1 MSVTTGFARARAVSV
16 ATSVATSHLSMSSAR
31 RKAVATTASLAMS
44 ASAVVALLAG
54 VVAPAHAQDGAYPN
68 RPVTLVVSAAAGGT
82 TDLAA
87 RLMSEPLSRALGQP
101 VVVDN
106 RPGGAGGIAA
116 QLVARAK
123 PDGYT
128 LLVQYS
134 GYHVITP
141 LLVKNLSWDPVKDF
155 APVANLLSAPQ
166 VLVVRPSLPV
176 KSLKELVDYAK
187 ANPNKLN
194 YASSGNGSLQHVS
207 TELLNQ
213 MAGIQITHVPYKGT
227 GPAMT
232 DLLGGSVDLTIT
244 TPPPLMG
251 HIQSGK
257 LRPLVV
263 TSKSRLPSLKDVP
276 SAPEAGYPDLDVS
289 SWFAMYA
296 PAGTSKAVIDKLS
309 GEIEKIMAT
318 EAFRKKA
325 ADLGAEA
332 RYMGPQRLDQ
342 YQRAELARW
351 EKVVKAANIQA
362 E

>member
-1 MSVTTGFARARAVSV
+1 MNRNLIG
-16 ATSVATSHLSMSSAR
+16 
-31 RKAVATTASLAMS
+31 
-44 ASAVVALLAG
+44 AG
-54 VVAPAHAQDGAYPN
+54 VVLAMAGLACTAAAQAQEGSYPN
-68 RPVTLVVSAAAGGT
+68 RPVMLVVSAAAGGT

-87 RLMSEPLSRALGQP
+87 RLISEPLAKALGQS

-106 RPGGAGGIAA
+106 KPGGNGTIAA
-116 QLVARAK
+116 QAVQRAK

-141 LLVKNLSWDPVKDF
+141 LLTKTSWDPVKDF

-166 VLVVRPSLPV
+166 VLVVRPGLPV
-176 KSLKELVDYAK
+176 NSLKELVAYAK

-232 DLLGGSVDLTIT
+232 DLLGGNVDMTIT

-251 HIQSGK
+251 HIAAGK

-263 TSKSRLPSLKDVP
+263 TSKTRLPSLKDVP

-296 PAGTSKAVIDKLS
+296 PVGTPKPVIDKLTS
-309 GEIEKIMAT
+309 EIEKIMKT

-325 ADLGAEA
+325 EELGADA
-332 RYMGPQRLDQ
+332 RYMNPQQLDQ
-342 YQRAELARW
+342 FQKAELQRW
-351 EKVVKAANIQA
+351 AKVIKSADIHA

>member
-1 MSVTTGFARARAVSV
+1 MKQDLHRNIAVP
-16 ATSVATSHLSMSSAR
+16 AR
-31 RKAVATTASLAMS
+31 RKTMAA
-44 ASAVVALLAG
+44 ALLALG
-54 VVAPAHAQDGAYPN
+54 GTLLAPVAFAQDGNYPN

-87 RLMSEPLSRALGQP
+87 RMISEPLARALGQA

-106 RPGGAGGIAA
+106 RPGGSGSIAA
-116 QLVARAK
+116 QVVARAK

-141 LLVKNLSWDPVKDF
+141 LLVKNLSWDPVRDF
-155 APVANLLSAPQ
+155 APVANILSAPQ
-166 VLVVRPSLPV
+166 VLVVRQSLPV
-176 KSLKELVDYAK
+176 KSLKELVAYAK

-232 DLLGGSVDLTIT
+232 DLLGGSVDLTMT

-251 HIQSGK
+251 HIAAGK

-263 TSKSRLPSLKDVP
+263 TSKNRLPSLKDVP

-296 PAGTSKAVIDKLS
+296 PAGTPKPVIDKLA
-309 GEIEKIMAT
+309 GEIEKIMRT

-325 ADLGAEA
+325 EELGAEA
-332 RYMGPQRLDQ
+332 KFMGPQQLAQ
-342 YQRAELARW
+342 YQKAELVRW
-351 EKVVKAANIQA
+351 GKVIKSADIHA

>member
-1 MSVTTGFARARAVSV
+1 MKRNLIGAGIV
-16 ATSVATSHLSMSSAR
+16 
-31 RKAVATTASLAMS
+31 LAM
-44 ASAVVALLAG
+44 AG
-54 VVAPAHAQDGAYPN
+54 LTCTAAAQAQEGSYPN
-68 RPVTLVVSAAAGGT
+68 RPVMLVVSAAAGGT

-87 RLMSEPLSRALGQP
+87 RLISEPLAKALGQS

-106 RPGGAGGIAA
+106 KPGGNGTIAA
-116 QLVARAK
+116 QAVQRAK

-141 LLVKNLSWDPVKDF
+141 LLTKTSWDPVKDF

-166 VLVVRPSLPV
+166 VLVVRPGLPV
-176 KSLKELVDYAK
+176 KSLKELVAYAK

-232 DLLGGSVDLTIT
+232 DLLGGNVDMTIT

-251 HIQSGK
+251 HIAAGK

-263 TSKSRLPSLKDVP
+263 TSKTRLPSLKDVP

-296 PAGTSKAVIDKLS
+296 PVGTPKPVIDKLTT
-309 GEIEKIMAT
+309 EIEKIMKT

-325 ADLGAEA
+325 EELGADA
-332 RYMGPQRLDQ
+332 RYMNPQQLDQ
-342 YQRAELARW
+342 FQKAELQRW
-351 EKVVKAANIQA
+351 AKVIKSADIHA

>member
-1 MSVTTGFARARAVSV
+1 MKRNLYGAA
-16 ATSVATSHLSMSSAR
+16 
-31 RKAVATTASLAMS
+31 
-44 ASAVVALLAG
+44 ALLA
-54 VVAPAHAQDGAYPN
+54 VAGLSMTTVAQAQDGSYPN
-68 RPVTLVVSAAAGGT
+68 RPVMLVVSAAAGGT

-87 RLMSEPLSRALGQP
+87 RLISEPLSKALGQS

-106 RPGGAGGIAA
+106 KPGGNGTIAA
-116 QLVARAK
+116 QAVQRAK

-141 LLVKNLSWDPVKDF
+141 LLTKTSWDPVKDF
-155 APVANLLSAPQ
+155 MPVANLLSAPQ
-166 VLVVRPSLPV
+166 VLVVRPTLPV
-176 KSLKELVDYAK
+176 KSLKELVAYAK

-232 DLLGGSVDLTIT
+232 DLLGGNVDMTIT

-251 HIQSGK
+251 HIAAGK

-263 TSKSRLPSLKDVP
+263 TSKSRLESLKDVP

-296 PAGTSKAVIDKLS
+296 PAGTPKAVVDKLTT
-309 GEIEKIMAT
+309 EIEKIMKT
-318 EAFRKKA
+318 DAFRKKA
-325 ADLGAEA
+325 EELGAEA
-332 RYMGPQRLDQ
+332 KYMNPQQLDQ
-342 YQRAELARW
+342 YQKAELQRW
-351 EKVVKAANIQA
+351 AKVIKSANIHA

>member
-1 MSVTTGFARARAVSV
+1 MKKAVQHKPV
-16 ATSVATSHLSMSSAR
+16 MATMPAR
-31 RKAVATTASLAMS
+31 RKAVAATLA
-44 ASAVVALLAG
+44 ALGAAWF
-54 VVAPAHAQDGAYPN
+54 APAALAQDGSYPN

-87 RLMSEPLSRALGQP
+87 RMISEPLAKALGQA

-106 RPGGAGGIAA
+106 RPGGSGSIAA
-116 QLVARAK
+116 QVVARAR

-141 LLVKNLSWDPVKDF
+141 LLIKNLSWDPVRDF
-155 APVANLLSAPQ
+155 APVANILSAPQ

-176 KSLKELVDYAK
+176 KTLKELVAYAK
-187 ANPNKLN
+187 AHPDKLN

-213 MAGIQITHVPYKGT
+213 MAGTKITHVPYKGT

-251 HIQSGK
+251 HIAAGK

-263 TSKSRLPSLKDVP
+263 TSKTRLPSLKDVP

-296 PAGTSKAVIDKLS
+296 PAGTPKAVIDKLT
-309 GEIEKIMAT
+309 GEIEKIMRT

-325 ADLGAEA
+325 EELGAEA
-332 RYMGPQRLDQ
+332 KYMNPQQLAQ
-342 YQRAELARW
+342 YQQAELVRW
-351 EKVVKAANIQA
+351 AKVIKSADIHA

>member
-1 MSVTTGFARARAVSV
+1 MFAIPASAHAGPSFSPFGTRRRVLAAAVLVMTGAVSG
-16 ATSVATSHLSMSSAR
+16 
-31 RKAVATTASLAMS
+31 LAC
-44 ASAVVALLAG
+44 
-54 VVAPAHAQDGAYPN
+54 APASAQDGSYPA
-68 RPVTLVVSAAAGGT
+68 RPVTVVVSAAAGGT

-87 RLMSEPLSRALGQP
+87 RMIAEPLSKALGQP

-106 RPGGAGGIAA
+106 RPGGSGGIAA
-116 QLVARAK
+116 QNVARAK

-134 GYHVITP
+134 GYQVISP
-141 LLVKNLSWDPVKDF
+141 LLMKNAWDPVKDF
-155 APVANLLSAPQ
+155 SPVANILSAPQ

-176 KSLKELVDYAK
+176 KTLKELVAYAK

-251 HIQSGK
+251 HIKGGK

-263 TSKSRLPSLKDVP
+263 TSKTRLASLKDVP
-276 SAPEAGYPDLDVS
+276 SAVEAGYPDLDVS

-296 PAGTSKAVIDKLS
+296 PANTPQPVIDKLA
-309 GEIEKIMAT
+309 GEIEKIMRT
-318 EAFRKKA
+318 DAFRKKA
-325 ADLGAEA
+325 EELGAEA
-332 RYMGPQRLDQ
+332 HFMGPQQLAQ
-342 YQRAELARW
+342 YQRAELTRW
-351 EKVVKAANIQA
+351 AKVIKSADIHA

>member
-1 MSVTTGFARARAVSV
+1 MAFV
-16 ATSVATSHLSMSSAR
+16 
-31 RKAVATTASLAMS
+31 
-44 ASAVVALLAG
+44 
-54 VVAPAHAQDGAYPN
+54 PAAQAQDGTYPN
-68 RPVTLVVSAAAGGT
+68 KPVMLVVSAAAGGT
-82 TDLAA
+82 TDIAA
-87 RLMSEPLSRALGQP
+87 RLISEPLAKALGQS

-106 RPGGAGGIAA
+106 KPGGNGTIAA
-116 QLVARAK
+116 QAVQRAK

-141 LLVKNLSWDPVKDF
+141 LLTKQPWDPVKDF

-176 KSLKELVDYAK
+176 HSLKELVTYAK
-187 ANPNKLN
+187 ANPGKLN

-207 TELLNQ
+207 TELLNLQ
-213 MAGIQITHVPYKGT
+213 AGTKITHVPYKGT

-232 DLLGGSVDLTIT
+232 DLLGGNVDLTIT

-251 HIQSGK
+251 HIAAGK

-263 TSKSRLPSLKDVP
+263 TSKTRLPSLKDVP

-296 PAGTSKAVIDKLS
+296 PAGTPKPVIDKLTS
-309 GEIEKIMAT
+309 EIEKIMKSD
-318 EAFRKKA
+318 AFRKKA
-325 ADLGAEA
+325 EELGAEA
-332 RYMGPQRLDQ
+332 RYMNPQQLDQ
-342 YQRAELARW
+342 YQRAELTRW
-351 EKVVKAANIQA
+351 GKVIKSADIHA

>member
-1 MSVTTGFARARAVSV
+1 MKRNLIG
-16 ATSVATSHLSMSSAR
+16 
-31 RKAVATTASLAMS
+31 
-44 ASAVVALLAG
+44 AG
-54 VVAPAHAQDGAYPN
+54 VVLAMAGLACTAAAQAQEGSYPN
-68 RPVTLVVSAAAGGT
+68 RPVMLVVSAAAGGT

-87 RLMSEPLSRALGQP
+87 RLISEPLAKALGQS

-106 RPGGAGGIAA
+106 KPGGNGTIAA
-116 QLVARAK
+116 QAVQRAK

-141 LLVKNLSWDPVKDF
+141 LLTKTSWDPVKDF

-166 VLVVRPSLPV
+166 VLVVRPGLPV
-176 KSLKELVDYAK
+176 KSLKELVAYAK

-232 DLLGGSVDLTIT
+232 DLLGGNVDMTIT

-251 HIQSGK
+251 HIAAGK

-263 TSKSRLPSLKDVP
+263 TSKTRLPSLKDVP

-296 PAGTSKAVIDKLS
+296 PVGTPKPVIDKLTT
-309 GEIEKIMAT
+309 EIEKIMKT

-325 ADLGAEA
+325 EELGADA
-332 RYMGPQRLDQ
+332 RYMNPQQLDQ
-342 YQRAELARW
+342 FQKAELQRW
-351 EKVVKAANIQA
+351 AKVIKSADIHA

>member
-1 MSVTTGFARARAVSV
+1 MQRNLTLV
-16 ATSVATSHLSMSSAR
+16 A
-31 RKAVATTASLAMS
+31 ASL
-44 ASAVVALLAG
+44 LLAAG
-54 VVAPAHAQDGAYPN
+54 AAHAQDGAYPN
-68 RPVTLVVSAAAGGT
+68 RPITLVVSAAAGGT
-82 TDLAA
+82 TDIAA
-87 RLMSEPLSRALGQP
+87 RMISEPLSKALGQP

-106 RPGGAGGIAA
+106 RPGGNGGIAA
-116 QLVARAK
+116 SVVQRSKA
-123 PDGYT
+123 DGYT
-128 LLVQYS
+128 MLLQYS
-134 GYHVITP
+134 GFHVITP
-141 LLVKNLSWDPVKDF
+141 LLTKTAWDPVKDF
-155 APVANLLSAPQ
+155 MPVANVLSAPQ

-176 KSLKELVDYAK
+176 KSLKELVAYAK

-251 HIQSGK
+251 HIAAGK

-263 TSKSRLPSLKDVP
+263 TSKERLPSLKDVP
-276 SAPEAGYPDLDVS
+276 SAAEAGYPDLDVS

-296 PAGTSKAVIDKLS
+296 PAGTPKPVIDKLT
-309 GEIEKIMAT
+309 GEIDKIMKT

-325 ADLGAEA
+325 EELGAEA
-332 RYMGPQRLDQ
+332 KYMNPQQLDQ
-342 YQRAELARW
+342 YQKAELARW
-351 EKVVKAANIQA
+351 GKVIKSADIRA

>member
-1 MSVTTGFARARAVSV
+1 MKQALQRKSA
-16 ATSVATSHLSMSSAR
+16 MPAR
-31 RKAVATTASLAMS
+31 RKAVAATLA
-44 ASAVVALLAG
+44 ALGVAWFAPVAL
-54 VVAPAHAQDGAYPN
+54 AQDGTYPT

-82 TDLAA
+82 TDIAA
-87 RLMSEPLSRALGQP
+87 RMIAEPLSKALGQP

-106 RPGGAGGIAA
+106 RPGGNGSIAA
-116 QLVARAK
+116 QMVARAK

-128 LLVQYS
+128 LMLQYS
-134 GYHVITP
+134 GFHVITP

-155 APVANLLSAPQ
+155 APVANILSAPQ

-176 KSLKELVDYAK
+176 KSLKELVAYAK
-187 ANPNKLN
+187 ANPDKLN

-213 MAGIQITHVPYKGT
+213 MAGTKITHVPYKGT

-244 TPPPLMG
+244 TPPPLMA
-251 HIQSGK
+251 HIAAGK

-263 TSKSRLPSLKDVP
+263 TSKTRLPSLKDVP

-296 PAGTSKAVIDKLS
+296 PAGTPKPVIDKLT
-309 GEIEKIMAT
+309 GEIEKIMRT

-325 ADLGAEA
+325 EDLGAEA
-332 RYMGPQRLDQ
+332 KYMNPQQLGQ
-342 YQRAELARW
+342 YQKAELARW
-351 EKVVKAANIQA
+351 AKVIKSADIHA

>member
-1 MSVTTGFARARAVSV
+1 MQRNLSLV
-16 ATSVATSHLSMSSAR
+16 A
-31 RKAVATTASLAMS
+31 ASL
-44 ASAVVALLAG
+44 LLAAG
-54 VVAPAHAQDGAYPN
+54 AAHAQDGTYPS
-68 RPVTLVVSAAAGGT
+68 RPITLVVSAAAGGT
-82 TDLAA
+82 TDIAA
-87 RLMSEPLSRALGQP
+87 RMISEPLSKALGQP

-106 RPGGAGGIAA
+106 RPGGNGGIAA
-116 QLVARAK
+116 SVVQRSKA
-123 PDGYT
+123 DGYT
-128 LLVQYS
+128 LLLQYS
-134 GYHVITP
+134 GFHVITP
-141 LLVKNLSWDPVKDF
+141 LLTKASWDPVKDF
-155 APVANLLSAPQ
+155 MPVANVLSAPQ

-176 KSLKELVDYAK
+176 KSLKELVAYAK

-251 HIQSGK
+251 HIAAGK

-263 TSKSRLPSLKDVP
+263 TSKERLPSLKDVP

-296 PAGTSKAVIDKLS
+296 PAGTPKPVIDKLT
-309 GEIEKIMAT
+309 GEIDKIMKT

-325 ADLGAEA
+325 EELGAEA
-332 RYMGPQRLDQ
+332 KYMNPQQLDQ

-351 EKVVKAANIQA
+351 GKVIKSADIHA

>member
-1 MSVTTGFARARAVSV
+1 MKRNLIGACAALAAAGLTFGTAVQ
-16 ATSVATSHLSMSSAR
+16 
-31 RKAVATTASLAMS
+31 
-44 ASAVVALLAG
+44 
-54 VVAPAHAQDGAYPN
+54 AQDGTYPN
-68 RPVTLVVSAAAGGT
+68 RPVMLVVSAAAGGT

-87 RLMSEPLSRALGQP
+87 RLISEPLSKALGQS

-106 RPGGAGGIAA
+106 KPGGNGTIAA
-116 QLVARAK
+116 QAVQRAK
-123 PDGYT
+123 ADGYT

-141 LLVKNLSWDPVKDF
+141 LLTKTSWDPVKDF
-155 APVANLLSAPQ
+155 QPVANLLSAPQ

-176 KSLKELVDYAK
+176 KSLKELVSYAK

-232 DLLGGSVDLTIT
+232 DLLGGNVDMTIT

-251 HIQSGK
+251 HIAAGK

-263 TSKSRLPSLKDVP
+263 TSKSRLESLKDVP

-296 PAGTSKAVIDKLS
+296 PAGTPKAVVDKLTT
-309 GEIEKIMAT
+309 EIEKIMKT

-325 ADLGAEA
+325 EELGAEA
-332 RYMGPQRLDQ
+332 KYMNPQQLDQ
-342 YQRAELARW
+342 YQKAELQRW
-351 EKVVKAANIQA
+351 AKVIKSANIHA

>member
-1 MSVTTGFARARAVSV
+1 MSFASLRSSAGSTAVKPSRRRLLATAACAAACVAGGFA
-16 ATSVATSHLSMSSAR
+16 TSAN
-31 RKAVATTASLAMS
+31 
-44 ASAVVALLAG
+44 
-54 VVAPAHAQDGAYPN
+54 AQNGAYPT
-68 RPVTLVVSAAAGGT
+68 RAITLVVSAAPGGT

-87 RLMSEPLSRALGQP
+87 RMISEPLSKALGQP

-106 RPGGAGGIAA
+106 RPGGNGSIAA
-116 QLVARAK
+116 QLVARAQ

-134 GYHVITP
+134 GFHVITP
-141 LLVKNLSWDPVKDF
+141 LLMKNLPWDPVKDF

-176 KSLKELVDYAK
+176 KTLPELVKYAK
-187 ANPNKLN
+187 ANPGKLN

-213 MAGIQITHVPYKGT
+213 MAGIKMAHVPYKGT

-232 DLLGGSVDLTIT
+232 DLLAGTVDLTIT
-244 TPPPLMG
+244 TPPPLIP
-251 HIQSGK
+251 HIAAGK

-263 TSKSRLPSLKDVP
+263 TSKNRLPSLKDVP
-276 SAPEAGYPDLDVS
+276 SAPEAGYGDLDVS

-296 PAGTSKAVIDKLS
+296 PANTPKAVIDRLT
-309 GEIEKIMAT
+309 GEIDKIMKT
-318 EAFRKKA
+318 EAFRGKA
-325 ADLGAEA
+325 EQLGAEA
-332 RYMGPQRLDQ
+332 RYMSPKQLDD
-342 YQRAELARW
+342 YQRAELKRW
-351 EKVVKAANIQA
+351 DKVVKAADIQA

>member
-1 MSVTTGFARARAVSV
+1 MN
-16 ATSVATSHLSMSSAR
+16 
-31 RKAVATTASLAMS
+31 RKTQLTAA
-44 ASAVVALLAG
+44 ALLAG
-54 VVAPAHAQDGAYPN
+54 MAFVPAAQAQDGTYPN
-68 RPVTLVVSAAAGGT
+68 KPVMLVVSAAAGGT
-82 TDLAA
+82 TDIAA
-87 RLMSEPLSRALGQP
+87 RLISEPLAKALGQS

-106 RPGGAGGIAA
+106 KPGGNGTIAA
-116 QLVARAK
+116 QAVQRAK

-141 LLVKNLSWDPVKDF
+141 LLTKQPWDPVKDF

-176 KSLKELVDYAK
+176 HSLKELVTYAK
-187 ANPNKLN
+187 ANPGKLN

-207 TELLNQ
+207 TELLNLQ
-213 MAGIQITHVPYKGT
+213 AGTKITHVPYKGT

-232 DLLGGSVDLTIT
+232 DLLGGNVDLTIT

-251 HIQSGK
+251 HIAAGK

-263 TSKSRLPSLKDVP
+263 TSKTRLPSLKDVP

-296 PAGTSKAVIDKLS
+296 PAGTPKPVIDKLTS
-309 GEIEKIMAT
+309 EIEKIMKSD
-318 EAFRKKA
+318 AFRKKA
-325 ADLGAEA
+325 EELGAEA
-332 RYMGPQRLDQ
+332 RYMNPQQLDQ
-342 YQRAELARW
+342 YQRAELTRW
-351 EKVVKAANIQA
+351 GKVIKSADIHA

>member
-1 MSVTTGFARARAVSV
+1 MKQALQLILA
-16 ATSVATSHLSMSSAR
+16 MPAR
-31 RKAVATTASLAMS
+31 RKAVAATLAVLGTAWL
-44 ASAVVALLAG
+44 
-54 VVAPAHAQDGAYPN
+54 APAALAQDGSYPN

-87 RLMSEPLSRALGQP
+87 RMISEPLAKALGQA

-106 RPGGAGGIAA
+106 RPGGSGSIAA
-116 QLVARAK
+116 QVVARAK

-128 LLVQYS
+128 LMVQYS

-141 LLVKNLSWDPVKDF
+141 LLIKNLSWDPVKDF
-155 APVANLLSAPQ
+155 APVANILSAPQ

-176 KSLKELVDYAK
+176 KTLKELVAYAK
-187 ANPNKLN
+187 AHPDKLN

-213 MAGIQITHVPYKGT
+213 MAGTKITHVPYKGT
-227 GPAMT
+227 GPALT
-232 DLLGGSVDLTIT
+232 DLLGGSVDLTMT

-251 HIQSGK
+251 HIAAGK

-263 TSKSRLPSLKDVP
+263 TSKTRLPSLKDVP

-296 PAGTSKAVIDKLS
+296 PAGTPKAVIDKLT
-309 GEIEKIMAT
+309 GEIEKILRT
-318 EAFRKKA
+318 DAFRKKA
-325 ADLGAEA
+325 EELGAEA
-332 RYMGPQRLDQ
+332 KYMNPQQLAQ
-342 YQRAELARW
+342 YQKAELERW
-351 EKVVKAANIQA
+351 AKVIKSANIHA

>member
-1 MSVTTGFARARAVSV
+1 MKRNLIG
-16 ATSVATSHLSMSSAR
+16 
-31 RKAVATTASLAMS
+31 
-44 ASAVVALLAG
+44 AG
-54 VVAPAHAQDGAYPN
+54 VVLAMAGLACTAAAQAQEGSYPN
-68 RPVTLVVSAAAGGT
+68 RPVMLVVSAAAGGT

-87 RLMSEPLSRALGQP
+87 RLISEPLAKALGQS

-106 RPGGAGGIAA
+106 KPGGNGTIAA
-116 QLVARAK
+116 QAVQRAK

-141 LLVKNLSWDPVKDF
+141 LLTKTSWDPVKDF

-166 VLVVRPSLPV
+166 VLVVRPGLPV
-176 KSLKELVDYAK
+176 KSLKELVAYAK

-232 DLLGGSVDLTIT
+232 DLLGGNVDMTIT

-251 HIQSGK
+251 HIAAGK

-263 TSKSRLPSLKDVP
+263 TSKTRLPSLKDVP

-296 PAGTSKAVIDKLS
+296 PVGTPKPVIDKLTS
-309 GEIEKIMAT
+309 EIEKIMKT

-325 ADLGAEA
+325 EELGADA
-332 RYMGPQRLDQ
+332 RYMNPQQLDQ
-342 YQRAELARW
+342 FQKAELQRW
-351 EKVVKAANIQA
+351 AKVIKSADIHA

>member
-1 MSVTTGFARARAVSV
+1 MQRNFIGACAVL
-16 ATSVATSHLSMSSAR
+16 ATAGLTLATA
-31 RKAVATTASLAMS
+31 
-44 ASAVVALLAG
+44 
-54 VVAPAHAQDGAYPN
+54 AHAQDGSYPN
-68 RPVTLVVSAAAGGT
+68 RPVMLVVSAAAGGT

-87 RLMSEPLSRALGQP
+87 RLISEPLSKALGQS

-106 RPGGAGGIAA
+106 KPGGNGTIAA
-116 QLVARAK
+116 QAVQRAK

-141 LLVKNLSWDPVKDF
+141 LLTKTSWDPVKDF
-155 APVANLLSAPQ
+155 QPVANLLSAPQ
-166 VLVVRPSLPV
+166 VLVVRPNLPV
-176 KSLKELVDYAK
+176 KSLKELVTYAK

-232 DLLGGSVDLTIT
+232 DLLGGNVDMTIT

-251 HIQSGK
+251 HIAAGK

-263 TSKSRLPSLKDVP
+263 TSKSRLESLKDVP

-296 PAGTSKAVIDKLS
+296 PAGTPKAVVDKLTT
-309 GEIEKIMAT
+309 EIEKIMKT
-318 EAFRKKA
+318 DAFRKKA
-325 ADLGAEA
+325 EELGAEA
-332 RYMGPQRLDQ
+332 KYMNPQQLDQ
-342 YQRAELARW
+342 YQKAELQRW
-351 EKVVKAANIQA
+351 AKVIKSANIHA

>member
-1 MSVTTGFARARAVSV
+1 MKRNLIGACAA
-16 ATSVATSHLSMSSAR
+16 
-31 RKAVATTASLAMS
+31 LA
-44 ASAVVALLAG
+44 AAG
-54 VVAPAHAQDGAYPN
+54 VTFGTAAQAQDGSYPN
-68 RPVTLVVSAAAGGT
+68 RPIMLVVSAAAGGT

-87 RLMSEPLSRALGQP
+87 RLISEPLSKALGQS

-106 RPGGAGGIAA
+106 KPGGNGTIAA
-116 QLVARAK
+116 QAVQRAK

-141 LLVKNLSWDPVKDF
+141 LLTKTAWDPVKDF
-155 APVANLLSAPQ
+155 QPVANLLSAPQ
-166 VLVVRPSLPV
+166 VLVVRPGLPV
-176 KSLKELVDYAK
+176 KSLKELVTYAK

-232 DLLGGSVDLTIT
+232 DLLGGNVDMTIT

-251 HIQSGK
+251 HIAAGK

-263 TSKSRLPSLKDVP
+263 TSKTRLESLKDVP

-296 PAGTSKAVIDKLS
+296 PAGTPKAVVDKLTT
-309 GEIEKIMAT
+309 EIEKIMKT

-325 ADLGAEA
+325 EELGAEA
-332 RYMGPQRLDQ
+332 KYMNPQQLDQ
-342 YQRAELARW
+342 YQKAELQRW
-351 EKVVKAANIQA
+351 AKVIKSANIHA

>member
-1 MSVTTGFARARAVSV
+1 MT
-16 ATSVATSHLSMSSAR
+16 HKIL
-31 RKAVATTASLAMS
+31 S
-44 ASAVVALLAG
+44 ASAMLAAAG
-54 VVAPAHAQDGAYPN
+54 MVLAPVAHAQDGSYPN
-68 RPVTLVVSAAAGGT
+68 RPVMLVVSAAAGGT

-87 RLMSEPLSRALGQP
+87 RMISEPLSKALGQS

-106 RPGGAGGIAA
+106 RPGGNGTIAA
-116 QLVARAK
+116 QVVQRAK

-128 LLVQYS
+128 LMVQYS

-141 LLVKNLSWDPVKDF
+141 LLTKVSWDPVKDF
-155 APVANLLSAPQ
+155 APVANILSAPQ
-166 VLVVRPSLPV
+166 VLVVRPTLPV
-176 KSLKELVDYAK
+176 KSLKELVAYAK

-232 DLLGGSVDLTIT
+232 DLLGGNVDLTIT

-251 HIQSGK
+251 HIAAGK

-263 TSKSRLPSLKDVP
+263 TSKTRLPSLKDVP

-296 PAGTSKAVIDKLS
+296 PAGTPKPIIDKLTA
-309 GEIEKIMAT
+309 EIEKIMKS

-325 ADLGAEA
+325 EELGAEA
-332 RYMGPQRLDQ
+332 RYMNPQQLDQ
-342 YQRAELARW
+342 YQRTELVRWGKVIKSADIHAE
-351 EKVVKAANIQA
+351 
-362 E
+362 

>member
-1 MSVTTGFARARAVSV
+1 MKQVNSFQAP
-16 ATSVATSHLSMSSAR
+16 LR
-31 RKAVATTASLAMS
+31 RKTMIAAMALAIGGALAAASPGAF
-44 ASAVVALLAG
+44 
-54 VVAPAHAQDGAYPN
+54 AQDGSYPS

-87 RLMSEPLSRALGQP
+87 RMISEPLARALGQP

-106 RPGGAGGIAA
+106 RPGGNGSIAA
-116 QLVARAK
+116 QVVARAR

-141 LLVKNLSWDPVKDF
+141 LLVKNLPWDPVKDF
-155 APVANLLSAPQ
+155 TPVANLLSAPQ
-166 VLVVRPSLPV
+166 VLVVRQSLPV
-176 KSLKELVDYAK
+176 HSLKELVAYGK
-187 ANPNKLN
+187 ANPDKLN

-213 MAGIQITHVPYKGT
+213 MAGIKITHVPYKGT

-232 DLLGGSVDLTIT
+232 DLLGGSVDLTMT

-251 HIQSGK
+251 HIAAGK

-263 TSKSRLPSLKDVP
+263 TSKNRLPSLKDVP

-296 PAGTSKAVIDKLS
+296 PAGTPKPVIDRLAA
-309 GEIEKIMAT
+309 EVEKIMRT
-318 EAFRKKA
+318 DAFRKKA
-325 ADLGAEA
+325 EELGAEA
-332 RYMGPQRLDQ
+332 RFMGPQQLAQ
-342 YQRAELARW
+342 YQRAELTRW
-351 EKVVKAANIQA
+351 AKVIKSADIHAD
-362 E
+362 

>member
-1 MSVTTGFARARAVSV
+1 MQRNLIGVAATLAVTGLALTTGV
-16 ATSVATSHLSMSSAR
+16 
-31 RKAVATTASLAMS
+31 
-44 ASAVVALLAG
+44 
-54 VVAPAHAQDGAYPN
+54 HAQEGNYPN
-68 RPVTLVVSAAAGGT
+68 RPVMLVVSAAAGGT

-87 RLMSEPLSRALGQP
+87 RLISEPLSKALGQS

-106 RPGGAGGIAA
+106 KPGGNGTIAA
-116 QLVARAK
+116 QAVQRAK

-141 LLVKNLSWDPVKDF
+141 LLTKVSWDPVKDF

-166 VLVVRPSLPV
+166 VLVVRPGLPV
-176 KSLKELVDYAK
+176 KSLGELVAYAK

-213 MAGIQITHVPYKGT
+213 MAGIHITHVPYKGT

-232 DLLGGSVDLTIT
+232 DLLGGNVDMTIT

-251 HIQSGK
+251 HIAAGK

-263 TSKSRLPSLKDVP
+263 TSKTRVASLKDVP

-296 PAGTSKAVIDKLS
+296 PAGTPKPVIDKLTS
-309 GEIEKIMAT
+309 EIEKIMKT

-325 ADLGAEA
+325 EELGADA
-332 RYMGPQRLDQ
+332 RYMNPQQLDQ
-342 YQRAELARW
+342 YQKAELQRW
-351 EKVVKAANIQA
+351 AKVIKSADIHA

>member
-1 MSVTTGFARARAVSV
+1 MN
-16 ATSVATSHLSMSSAR
+16 
-31 RKAVATTASLAMS
+31 RKTQLTAA
-44 ASAVVALLAG
+44 ALLAAMAL
-54 VVAPAHAQDGAYPN
+54 VPAAQAQDGTYPN
-68 RPVTLVVSAAAGGT
+68 KPVMLVVSAAAGGT
-82 TDLAA
+82 TDIAA
-87 RLMSEPLSRALGQP
+87 RLISEPLSKALGQS

-106 RPGGAGGIAA
+106 KPGGNGTIAA
-116 QLVARAK
+116 QAVQRAK

-141 LLVKNLSWDPVKDF
+141 LLTKQPWDPVKDF

-176 KSLKELVDYAK
+176 HTLKELVTYAK
-187 ANPNKLN
+187 ANPGKLN

-207 TELLNQ
+207 TELLNLQ
-213 MAGIQITHVPYKGT
+213 AGTKITHVPYKGT

-232 DLLGGSVDLTIT
+232 DLLGGNVDLTIT

-251 HIQSGK
+251 HIAAGK

-263 TSKSRLPSLKDVP
+263 TSKTRLPSLKDVP

-296 PAGTSKAVIDKLS
+296 PAGTPKPVIDKLTS
-309 GEIEKIMAT
+309 EIEKIMKSD
-318 EAFRKKA
+318 AFRKKA
-325 ADLGAEA
+325 EELGAEA
-332 RYMGPQRLDQ
+332 RYMNPQQLDQ
-342 YQRAELARW
+342 YQRAELTRW
-351 EKVVKAANIQA
+351 GKVIKSADIHA

>member
-1 MSVTTGFARARAVSV
+1 M
-16 ATSVATSHLSMSSAR
+16 
-31 RKAVATTASLAMS
+31 
-44 ASAVVALLAG
+44 LAG
-54 VVAPAHAQDGAYPN
+54 LTCAATVQAQDGGYPN
-68 RPVTLVVSAAAGGT
+68 RPVMLVVSAAAGGT

-87 RLMSEPLSRALGQP
+87 RLISEPLSKALGQS

-106 RPGGAGGIAA
+106 KPGGNGTIAA
-116 QLVARAK
+116 QNVQRAK

-141 LLVKNLSWDPVKDF
+141 LLTKTSWDPVKDF

-166 VLVVRPSLPV
+166 VLVVRPNLPV
-176 KSLKELVDYAK
+176 KSLKELVAYAK

-232 DLLGGSVDLTIT
+232 DLLGGNVDMTIT

-251 HIQSGK
+251 HIAAGK

-263 TSKSRLPSLKDVP
+263 TSKNRIESLKDVP

-296 PAGTSKAVIDKLS
+296 PAGTPKAVIDRLTT
-309 GEIEKIMAT
+309 EIEKIMKT

-325 ADLGAEA
+325 EELGAEA
-332 RYMGPQRLDQ
+332 RYMNPQQLDQ
-342 YQRAELARW
+342 YQKAELQRW
-351 EKVVKAANIQA
+351 AKVIKSANIHA

>member
-1 MSVTTGFARARAVSV
+1 MN
-16 ATSVATSHLSMSSAR
+16 
-31 RKAVATTASLAMS
+31 RKTQLTAA
-44 ASAVVALLAG
+44 ALLAG
-54 VVAPAHAQDGAYPN
+54 MALVPAAQAQDSTYPN
-68 RPVTLVVSAAAGGT
+68 KPVMLVVSAAAGGT
-82 TDLAA
+82 TDIAA
-87 RLMSEPLSRALGQP
+87 RLISEPLSKALGQS

-106 RPGGAGGIAA
+106 KPGGNGTIAA
-116 QLVARAK
+116 QAVQRAK

-141 LLVKNLSWDPVKDF
+141 LLTKQPWDPVKDF

-176 KSLKELVDYAK
+176 HSLKELVAYAK
-187 ANPNKLN
+187 ANPGKLN

-207 TELLNQ
+207 TELLNLQ
-213 MAGIQITHVPYKGT
+213 AGTKITHVPYKGT

-232 DLLGGSVDLTIT
+232 DLLGGNVDLTIT

-251 HIQSGK
+251 HIAAGK

-263 TSKSRLPSLKDVP
+263 TSKTRLPSLKDVP

-296 PAGTSKAVIDKLS
+296 PAGTPKPVIDKLTS
-309 GEIEKIMAT
+309 EIEKIMKSD
-318 EAFRKKA
+318 AFRKKA
-325 ADLGAEA
+325 EELGAEA
-332 RYMGPQRLDQ
+332 RYMNPQQLDQ
-342 YQRAELARW
+342 YQRAELTRW
-351 EKVVKAANIQA
+351 GKVIKSADIHA

>member
-1 MSVTTGFARARAVSV
+1 MQRTLIAALAVGL
-16 ATSVATSHLSMSSAR
+16 TCT
-31 RKAVATTASLAMS
+31 TTAY
-44 ASAVVALLAG
+44 
-54 VVAPAHAQDGAYPN
+54 AQDGAYPN
-68 RPVTLVVSAAAGGT
+68 RPVMLVVSASAGGT

-87 RLMSEPLSRALGQP
+87 RLISEPLSKALGQS

-106 RPGGAGGIAA
+106 KPGGNGSIAA
-116 QLVARAK
+116 QAVQRAK

-128 LLVQYS
+128 LMVQYS
-134 GYHVITP
+134 GFHVITP
-141 LLVKNLSWDPVKDF
+141 LLTKMPWDPVKDF

-176 KSLKELVDYAK
+176 KSLKELVTYAR

-227 GPAMT
+227 GPALT
-232 DLLGGSVDLTIT
+232 DLLGGNVDMTMT

-251 HIQSGK
+251 HIVAGK

-263 TSKSRLPSLKDVP
+263 TSKTRLASLKDVP

-296 PAGTSKAVIDKLS
+296 PVGTPKPVIDRLTT
-309 GEIEKIMAT
+309 EIEKIMKSD
-318 EAFRKKA
+318 AFRKKA
-325 ADLGAEA
+325 EELGAEA
-332 RYMGPQRLDQ
+332 HYMNPQQLDQ
-342 YQRAELARW
+342 YQKAELQRW
-351 EKVVKAANIQA
+351 AKVIKSADIKA

>member
-1 MSVTTGFARARAVSV
+1 MKRNLIG
-16 ATSVATSHLSMSSAR
+16 
-31 RKAVATTASLAMS
+31 
-44 ASAVVALLAG
+44 AG
-54 VVAPAHAQDGAYPN
+54 VVLAMAGMTCTAAAQAQEGSYPN
-68 RPVTLVVSAAAGGT
+68 RPVMLVVSAAAGGT

-87 RLMSEPLSRALGQP
+87 RLISEPLAKALGQS

-106 RPGGAGGIAA
+106 KPGGNGTIAA
-116 QLVARAK
+116 QAVQRAK

-141 LLVKNLSWDPVKDF
+141 LLTKTSWDPVKDF

-166 VLVVRPSLPV
+166 VLVVRPGLPV
-176 KSLKELVDYAK
+176 KSLKELVAYAK

-232 DLLGGSVDLTIT
+232 DLLGGNVDMTIT

-251 HIQSGK
+251 HIAAGK

-263 TSKSRLPSLKDVP
+263 TSKTRLPSLKDVP

-296 PAGTSKAVIDKLS
+296 PVGTPKPVIDKLTT
-309 GEIEKIMAT
+309 EIEKIMKT

-325 ADLGAEA
+325 EELGADA
-332 RYMGPQRLDQ
+332 RYMNPQQLDQ
-342 YQRAELARW
+342 FQKAELQRW
-351 EKVVKAANIQA
+351 AKVIKSADIHA

>member
-1 MSVTTGFARARAVSV
+1 MTRNFIGAG
-16 ATSVATSHLSMSSAR
+16 
-31 RKAVATTASLAMS
+31 
-44 ASAVVALLAG
+44 ALLA
-54 VVAPAHAQDGAYPN
+54 VAGLTLATPAQAQDASYPN
-68 RPVTLVVSAAAGGT
+68 RPIMLVVSAAAGGT

-87 RLMSEPLSRALGQP
+87 RLISEPLSKALGQS

-106 RPGGAGGIAA
+106 KPGGNGTIAA
-116 QLVARAK
+116 QAVQRAK

-141 LLVKNLSWDPVKDF
+141 LLTKTSWDPVKDF

-166 VLVVRPSLPV
+166 VLVVRPGLPV
-176 KSLKELVDYAK
+176 KSLKELVAYAK

-213 MAGIQITHVPYKGT
+213 MAGIEITHVPYKGT

-232 DLLGGSVDLTIT
+232 DLLGGNVDMTIT

-251 HIQSGK
+251 HIAAGK

-263 TSKSRLPSLKDVP
+263 TSKTRVASLKDVP

-296 PAGTSKAVIDKLS
+296 PVGTPKAVVDKLTA
-309 GEIEKIMAT
+309 EIEKIMKSD
-318 EAFRKKA
+318 AFRKKA
-325 ADLGAEA
+325 EELGAEA
-332 RYMGPQRLDQ
+332 RYMNPQQLDQ
-342 YQRAELARW
+342 YQKAELQRW
-351 EKVVKAANIQA
+351 AKVIKSADIHA

>member
-1 MSVTTGFARARAVSV
+1 MKQA
-16 ATSVATSHLSMSSAR
+16 LSLLPAR
-31 RKAVATTASLAMS
+31 RKLMAAAMLALGGAIAAT
-44 ASAVVALLAG
+44 
-54 VVAPAHAQDGAYPN
+54 APRAFAQDGSYPN

-87 RLMSEPLSRALGQP
+87 RMISEPLAKALGQA

-106 RPGGAGGIAA
+106 RPGGNGGIAA

-128 LLVQYS
+128 LMVQYS
-134 GYHVITP
+134 GFHVITP
-141 LLVKNLSWDPVKDF
+141 LLMKNLAWDPVKDF

-166 VLVVRPSLPV
+166 VLVVRQGLPV
-176 KSLKELVDYAK
+176 KSLKELVAYAK
-187 ANPNKLN
+187 SHPDKLN

-213 MAGIQITHVPYKGT
+213 MAGIRITHVPYKGT

-232 DLLGGSVDLTIT
+232 DLLGGNVDLTMT

-251 HIQSGK
+251 HIAAGK

-263 TSKSRLPSLKDVP
+263 TSKTRLPSLKDVP

-296 PAGTSKAVIDKLS
+296 PAGTPKPVIDKLA
-309 GEIEKIMAT
+309 GEIEKIMRT
-318 EAFRKKA
+318 DAFRKKA
-325 ADLGAEA
+325 EELGAEA
-332 RYMGPQRLDQ
+332 VFMGPQQLAQ
-342 YQRAELARW
+342 YQKAELARW
-351 EKVVKAANIQA
+351 AKVIKSADIHA

>member
-1 MSVTTGFARARAVSV
+1 MKQSLQHKLA
-16 ATSVATSHLSMSSAR
+16 MPAR
-31 RKAVATTASLAMS
+31 RKAVAATLA
-44 ASAVVALLAG
+44 ALGAAWL
-54 VVAPAHAQDGAYPN
+54 APAALAQDGSYPN

-87 RLMSEPLSRALGQP
+87 RMISEPLAKALGQP

-106 RPGGAGGIAA
+106 RPGGSGGIAA

-128 LLVQYS
+128 LMLQYS

-141 LLVKNLSWDPVKDF
+141 LLIKNLSWDPVKDF
-155 APVANLLSAPQ
+155 APVANILSAPQ

-176 KSLKELVDYAK
+176 KTLKELVAYAK
-187 ANPNKLN
+187 ANPDKLN

-213 MAGIQITHVPYKGT
+213 MAGTKITHVPYKGT

-251 HIQSGK
+251 HIAAGK

-263 TSKSRLPSLKDVP
+263 TSKTRLPSLKDVP

-296 PAGTSKAVIDKLS
+296 PAGTPKAVIDKLT
-309 GEIEKIMAT
+309 GEIDKIMRT

-325 ADLGAEA
+325 EELGAEA
-332 RYMGPQRLDQ
+332 KYMNPQQLAQ
-342 YQRAELARW
+342 YQKAELERW
-351 EKVVKAANIQA
+351 AKVIKSANIHA

>member
-1 MSVTTGFARARAVSV
+1 MKRNHIGAA
-16 ATSVATSHLSMSSAR
+16 
-31 RKAVATTASLAMS
+31 
-44 ASAVVALLAG
+44 ALLA
-54 VVAPAHAQDGAYPN
+54 VAGLTTAFTAQAQDGSYPN
-68 RPVTLVVSAAAGGT
+68 RPVMLVVSAAAGGT
-82 TDLAA
+82 TDIAA
-87 RLMSEPLSRALGQP
+87 RLIAEPLAKALGQS

-106 RPGGAGGIAA
+106 KPGGNGTIAA
-116 QLVARAK
+116 QNVQRAK

-141 LLVKNLSWDPVKDF
+141 LLTKSSWDPVKDF
-155 APVANLLSAPQ
+155 SPVANLLSAPQ

-176 KSLKELVDYAK
+176 KSLKELVAYAK

-232 DLLGGSVDLTIT
+232 DLLGGNVDMTMT

-251 HIQSGK
+251 HIAAGK

-263 TSKSRLPSLKDVP
+263 TSKTRLDSLKDVP
-276 SAPEAGYPDLDVS
+276 SAPEAGYADLDVS

-296 PAGTSKAVIDKLS
+296 PAGTPKPVIDKLTT
-309 GEIEKIMAT
+309 EIEKIMKT
-318 EAFRKKA
+318 DAFRKKA
-325 ADLGAEA
+325 EELGAEA
-332 RYMGPQRLDQ
+332 KYMNPQQLDQ
-342 YQRAELARW
+342 YQKAELQRW
-351 EKVVKAANIQA
+351 GKVIKSANIHA

>member
-1 MSVTTGFARARAVSV
+1 MNRNLIG
-16 ATSVATSHLSMSSAR
+16 
-31 RKAVATTASLAMS
+31 
-44 ASAVVALLAG
+44 AG
-54 VVAPAHAQDGAYPN
+54 VVLAMAGLACTAAAQAQEGSYPN
-68 RPVTLVVSAAAGGT
+68 RPVILVVSAAAGGT

-87 RLMSEPLSRALGQP
+87 RLISEPLAKALGQS

-106 RPGGAGGIAA
+106 KPGGNGTIAA
-116 QLVARAK
+116 QAVQRAK

-141 LLVKNLSWDPVKDF
+141 LLTKTSWDPVKDF

-166 VLVVRPSLPV
+166 VLVVRPGLPV
-176 KSLKELVDYAK
+176 KSLKELVAYAK

-232 DLLGGSVDLTIT
+232 DLLGGNVDMTIT

-251 HIQSGK
+251 HIAAGK

-263 TSKSRLPSLKDVP
+263 TSKTRLPSLKDVP

-296 PAGTSKAVIDKLS
+296 PVGTPKPVIDKLTT
-309 GEIEKIMAT
+309 EIEKIMKT

-325 ADLGAEA
+325 EELGADA
-332 RYMGPQRLDQ
+332 RYMNPQQLDQ
-342 YQRAELARW
+342 FQKAELQRW
-351 EKVVKAANIQA
+351 AKVIKSADIHA

>member
-1 MSVTTGFARARAVSV
+1 MKRNLTGACAALAAVGLTFA
-16 ATSVATSHLSMSSAR
+16 ATAQ
-31 RKAVATTASLAMS
+31 
-44 ASAVVALLAG
+44 
-54 VVAPAHAQDGAYPN
+54 AQDGAYPN
-68 RPVTLVVSAAAGGT
+68 RPIMLVVSAAAGGT

-87 RLMSEPLSRALGQP
+87 RLISEPLSKALGQS

-106 RPGGAGGIAA
+106 KPGGNGTIAA
-116 QLVARAK
+116 QNVQRAK
-123 PDGYT
+123 ADGYT

-141 LLVKNLSWDPVKDF
+141 LLTKTSWDPVKDF
-155 APVANLLSAPQ
+155 QPVANLLSAPQ

-176 KSLKELVDYAK
+176 KSLKELVAYAK

-232 DLLGGSVDLTIT
+232 DLLGGNVDMTIT

-251 HIQSGK
+251 HIAAGK

-263 TSKSRLPSLKDVP
+263 TSKSRLESLKDVP

-296 PAGTSKAVIDKLS
+296 PAGTPKAVVDKLTA
-309 GEIEKIMAT
+309 EIEKIMKT

-325 ADLGAEA
+325 EELGAEA
-332 RYMGPQRLDQ
+332 KYMNPQQLDQ
-342 YQRAELARW
+342 YQKAELQRW
-351 EKVVKAANIQA
+351 AKVIKSANIHA